1 MHTESLFF
9 EYSKKITEDFLST
22 AVIFDDQANFG
33 DYSLIKP
40 KIVTSP
46 PTRKRSAGKKT
57 EQASKEPPTKMDGD
71 SVEQSHDLNAKKV
84 IDSFAKKGI
93 LCSVIKPEEHEIEG
107 LHETVTPLCKNVDL
121 IIFDWELSRISDKTS
136 LPLVKDTIKLF
147 NNSCPQQL
155 RLIAIYTGA
164 TDIDKVFNQVKEELK
179 IDCQVEDI
187 DGNRCQIGACRLL
200 VFAKKAAKTAEGVT
214 KISFEELANF
224 LVEEYTKMTN
234 GLLSNVVMKSFS
246 VIKQNTHQILKKFS
260 GIDFPFLTHRTCL
273 PNPEEAEE
281 HSATLISEEILS
293 LLEEYNVGQ
302 VSDFKALKYYFDHQP
317 ESKKYSLKPFNNVN
331 KLLTKEQ
338 VLGLWEQG
346 ILERPDF
353 LNKKEF
359 EKGKIFKSLTDIYAD
374 DANGEILDLKYA
386 ALTTLRSKYSN
397 SLPYLTL
404 GIIVK
409 ELSDQEKYWI
419 CLQPRCDSVRL
430 SGDTSFPFLPVSD
443 KGKIHCVIPDGS
455 DSFVRKKIS
464 LKFSDCKKISF
475 SANPLTK
482 IIQATAVGAEFLFQ
496 DIRDNKFRFICE
508 LKPEYAQRL
517 SNSFAAN
524 ISRVAT
530 NNTEWLRRC
539 EEKNL

>member
-1 MHTESLFF
+1 MNNESSFF
-9 EYSKKITEDFLST
+9 SHSKKITEEFLST

-33 DYSLIKP
+33 DYSSIKP
-40 KIVTSP
+40 KIVISP
-46 PTRKRSAGKKT
+46 PTRKKSSDKT
-57 EQASKEPPTKMDGD
+57 GMASKEFPTKIDGG

-93 LCSVIKPEEHEIEG
+93 LCSVIKPEEHELEF

-121 IIFDWELSRISDKTS
+121 IIFDWELSRFSEKTS

-147 NNSCPQQL
+147 NSSCPQQL

-164 TDIDKVFNQVKEELK
+164 TDTDKVFDQVKEELK
-179 IDCQVEDI
+179 IDCQIENI
-187 DGNRCQIGACRLL
+187 NGNCCQIGACRLL

-214 KISFEELANF
+214 KISFEELADF

-234 GLLSNVVMKSFS
+234 GLLSNVVMNSFS

-260 GIDFPFLTHRTCL
+260 GLDSPFLTHRTCL

-281 HSATLISEEILS
+281 HSATLISEEIQS
-293 LLEEYNVGQ
+293 LLEEYNVGK
-302 VSDFKALKYYFDHQP
+302 VSDLNALQYYFDDQP
-317 ESKKYSLKPFNNVN
+317 ESKKYSLKSFNI
-331 KLLTKEQ
+331 KDELLTRKQ
-338 VLGLWEQG
+338 ALGLWEQG
-346 ILERPDF
+346 ILKRPDF
-353 LNKKEF
+353 LSQSKIKNEM
-359 EKGKIFKSLTDIYAD
+359 IFKFLTGIYSGD
-374 DANGEILDLKYA
+374 EDGEILDLKYA
-386 ALTTLRSKYSN
+386 ALTTLRSKYSD

-455 DSFVRKKIS
+455 NSFVRKKIS
-464 LKFSDCKKISF
+464 LKFSDCR
-475 SANPLTK
+475 K
-482 IIQATAVGAEFLFQ
+482 IIFPVDPITKFVQATAAESEFFFQ
-496 DIRDNKFRFICE
+496 DTQNNKFQFICE
-508 LKPEYAQRL
+508 LKTEYAQNI
-517 SNSFAAN
+517 SNSFASN

-530 NNTEWLRRC
+530 NNSEWLRRC
-539 EEKNL
+539 EQKNL